1 MQQHILHQ
9 ISHFALWRSM
19 YFQRTKW
26 IFLYSSLI
34 YSEVQLFLLTITM
47 LFIIRTWNY
56 FNDSTIQMDKW
67 LISHILTLSLMS
79 DFFLKKHF
87 ALFMINITFQRLWVL
102 NFVTFS
108 FLYLLLHTLYI
119 YLDLVS
125 VLSFTYWRMQ
135 RGSCL

>member
-1 MQQHILHQ
+1 MMVRARLGKIVPVQQHILHQ

-34 YSEVQLFLLTITM
+34 YSEVQLFLLTITI

-79 DFFLKKHF
+79 DFFWKNIL
-87 ALFMINITFQRLWVL
+87 LFLW
-102 NFVTFS
+102 
-108 FLYLLLHTLYI
+108 
-119 YLDLVS
+119 
-125 VLSFTYWRMQ
+125 
-135 RGSCL
+135 